1 MIRIRPT
8 LLLLSASLALAA
20 QGRVPAL
27 DPTGLE
33 RSLAARTWTIVEFGG
48 PTCVP
53 CMRMQPILGELQQHY
68 GPRARF
74 YNFYV
79 TEHLKEARA
88 HQIMVMPTQVIF
100 DPQGREVF
108 RHVGFWPKD
117 VFMAAL
123 AKLGLK

>member
-1 MIRIRPT
+1 MSFPRLGAAAFAIT
-8 LLLLSASLALAA
+8 LSLSA

-27 DPTGLE
+27 DPAGLN
-33 RSLAARTWTIVEFGG
+33 RALASHKWTVIEFGG

-53 CMRMQPILGELQQHY
+53 CVRMQPLLAELQQTY
-68 GPRARF
+68 GHRAQF
-74 YNFYV
+74 FNFYV
-79 TEHLKEARA
+79 TEHLPEARA

>member
-1 MIRIRPT
+1 MSLLRKGLTAIAFT
-8 LLLLSASLALAA
+8 LPLAA
-20 QGRVPAL
+20 QSQVPAL
-27 DPTGLE
+27 DPAGLQ
-33 RSLAARTWTIVEFGG
+33 RALASHTWTIVEFGG

-53 CMRMQPILGELQQHY
+53 CVRMQPILADLQQHY
-68 GPRARF
+68 GRRAQF
-74 YNFYV
+74 FDFYV

>member
-1 MIRIRPT
+1 MIRIRPIF
-8 LLLLSASLALAA
+8 LLLAAPVMFAA

-27 DPTGLE
+27 DPAGLE
-33 RSLAARTWTIVEFGG
+33 RALAARTWTIVEFGG

-100 DPQGREVF
+100 DPEGREVF
-108 RHVGFWPKD
+108 RHVGFWPQD

>member
-1 MIRIRPT
+1 MIRIRPI
-8 LLLLSASLALAA
+8 LLLLAAPVMLAA

-27 DPTGLE
+27 DPAGLQ
-33 RSLAARTWTIVEFGG
+33 RALTARTWTIVEFGG

-53 CMRMQPILGELQQHY
+53 CMHMQPILGQLQHHY

-100 DPQGREVF
+100 DPKGQEVF
-108 RHVGFWPKD
+108 RHVGFWPQD

>member
-1 MIRIRPT
+1 MIRIR
-8 LLLLSASLALAA
+8 LLLLTASLALTA
-20 QGRVPAL
+20 QDRVPAL
-27 DPTGLE
+27 DPAGLQ
-33 RSLAARTWTIVEFGG
+33 RALAAHTWTVVEFGG

-79 TEHLKEARA
+79 TEHLEEARA

-100 DPQGREVF
+100 DPKGQEVF
-108 RHVGFWPKD
+108 RHVGYWPQD

>member
-1 MIRIRPT
+1 MVQLRST
-8 LLLLSASLALAA
+8 LLALAFAVPLAA
-20 QGRVPAL
+20 QGHVPAL
-27 DPTGLE
+27 DPAGLN
-33 RSLAARTWTIVEFGG
+33 RALAARTWTIVEFGG

-100 DPQGREVF
+100 DPKGREVF
-108 RHVGFWPKD
+108 RHVGFWPQD